1 MRRVE
6 APAFAI
12 AVRVAAS
19 ACFALVIL
27 LVLALAP
34 RIAYACKVA
43 SVVERPIPAA
53 ALAVVIVAAA
63 ACILGLV
70 DRAPRARAI
79 ERFRSFSLIVLVWS
93 VALLAAQAVM
103 VRGAWF
109 EGGWDVGLLARI
121 YPQPASSF
129 TDYLA
134 HYPNNLLLY
143 DLFRLMDHAA
153 ATTGA
158 AEPYL
163 LYIAGSCLSV
173 TVACALCALAAHR
186 SLGPAAGLGTLAL
199 STAVIGLSP
208 WVLVPYSDTYAMPW
222 PAAAL
227 AAYALVK
234 RPAPRWGLIGLA
246 TAVGM
251 AVKPT
256 ALFMTAGLVLAC
268 GARALGELRAARR
281 SRQPG
286 SRSGSHACR
295 PIDSACLTSAA
306 PRRAAVA
313 LASLAAG
320 ALVGWALVH
329 AVEATGPRLDPAAA
343 APSTHFF
350 AMGANP
356 DTYGFFSAEDERLS
370 LSIADPAE
378 RADTMRGVWLGRL
391 REMGPLGIAKLAA
404 RKLMTIYADGTLAWN
419 QEGGF
424 FYILHGDSDALKGY
438 FGIGNPA
445 PPATAF
451 RLGAQALWLAVLA
464 GIALIAPAR
473 RGDADPVPIVET
485 ASLIALA
492 LLTGF
497 LLLSEVRARY
507 LILYAPVFAMMAA
520 WGLNGAGRA
529 ARRRLHAQ
537 DR

>member
-1 MRRVE
+1 MRHLE
-6 APAFAI
+6 TPAFGT

-43 SVVERPIPAA
+43 AVVERPLPAA
-53 ALAVVIVAAA
+53 VLAIVIAAAA
-63 ACILGLV
+63 ACALGFV
-70 DRAPRARAI
+70 DRAPRAGVLGR
-79 ERFRSFSLIVLVWS
+79 ERVFALIVLAWS
-93 VALLAAQAVM
+93 VGLLAAQAVM
-103 VRGAWF
+103 VRGTWF
-109 EGGWDVGLLARI
+109 EGGWDVGLLARL

-143 DLFRLMDHAA
+143 DLFRLMDRAA
-153 ATTGA
+153 AAVGLTD
-158 AEPYL
+158 PYL

-173 TVACALCALAAHR
+173 TIACALCALAAHR
-186 SLGPAAGLGTLAL
+186 ALGPAAGFGTLAL
-199 STAVIGLSP
+199 STALIGLSP

-227 AAYALVK
+227 AAYALV
-234 RPAPRWGLIGLA
+234 RRSVPRWGLVGLA
-246 TAVGM
+246 TTVGM

-256 ALFMTAGLVLAC
+256 AVFMAAGLVLAC
-268 GARALGELRAARR
+268 AARALGEPCASRRAVRHGA
-281 SRQPG
+281 
-286 SRSGSHACR
+286 HMR
-295 PIDSACLTSAA
+295 PRHGNTRGTSAA
-306 PRRAAVA
+306 PRRAALA
-313 LASLAAG
+313 LVPLAAG
-320 ALVGWALVH
+320 ALVGWTLVC
-329 AVEATGPRLDPAAA
+329 AVEATGPRLDPDAA

-356 DTYGFFSAEDERLS
+356 DTYGYFSADDERLS
-370 LSIADPAE
+370 LSIADPVE
-378 RADTMRGVWLGRL
+378 RAETMRNVWLGRL

-424 FYILHGDSDALKGY
+424 FYVLHGNSDALKGY

-445 PPATAF
+445 PPETAF

-464 GIALIAPAR
+464 GIALIALAH
-473 RGDADPVPIVET
+473 RGDAGPVPVVET
-485 ASLIALA
+485 AALVALA

-520 WGLNGAGRA
+520 WGLTGTGRA
-529 ARRRLHAQ
+529 ALSFLHAR